1 MANLTE
7 YLTTKFNKMVMEV
20 ANDLGG
26 QVDKV
31 SEIQSILRALK
42 NPDMLVDGSP
52 LTLDRLQIME
62 DGTHRILPAS
72 PVDTCQLEATKSF
85 GKSNGKKSNTAVAET
100 VEVTADAT

>member
-31 SEIQSILRALK
+31 SEIQNVLRALK
-42 NPDMLVDGSP
+42 NPDILVDGSP

-62 DGTHRILPAS
+62 DGTHRILPA
-72 PVDTCQLEATKSF
+72 PPADTCQLEATKSF
-85 GKSNGKKSNTAVAET
+85 GKSNGKKAETAVAAT

>member
-31 SEIQSILRALK
+31 SEIQNILRALK
-42 NPDMLVDGSP
+42 NPDILVDGSP

-62 DGTHRILPAS
+62 DGTHRILPPPPA
-72 PVDTCQLEATKSF
+72 DTCQLEVTKSF
-85 GKSNGKKSNTAVAET
+85 GKSNGKKVETAVAET
-100 VEVTADAT
+100 VEVTTDAT